1 LIGPYTALQLLETG
15 AFALVAIYGVLA
27 HHPSVAA
34 VGIGFL
40 TGKAIMNILPRRY
53 SVLGR
58 SLVGYG
64 VGLGLI
70 GTVTILLVRYVVH

>member
-1 LIGPYTALQLLETG
+1 LIGPYTALQLFETA
-15 AFALVAIYGVLA
+15 AFAVLAIYGVLA
-27 HHPSVAA
+27 HHPSFAA

-53 SVLGR
+53 SVLSR

-70 GTVTILLVRYVVH
+70 GGVTILLVRYFVH